1 MWCIGRALMIAIG
14 VHTRYYFR
22 GPHNI
27 YNLPLIAFWIAFFS
41 AFVSFFIPFIHR
53 RLLLHIINFNLVRCA
68 FDFISYN
75 IDTLNYTINMYRMQC
90 RRIFFLFVVL
100 FFFVYITKCITRR
113 AKKRLRSVWN
123 PFSISY
129 SNECEND
136 FARIFQNCQRYFTEP
151 SLSQHSESF
160 KLFILQKY
168 SQKRPIQSALITGKY
183 ENFEN

>member
-90 RRIFFLFVVL
+90 RRNFFYLLFCFSSSILRNALLVEPKRGFVPFGTPFPFRIRMNAKTISLVYSKIVNVTLQNPPSPSIPNRSNSL
-100 FFFVYITKCITRR
+100 FCK
-113 AKKRLRSVWN
+113 
-123 PFSISY
+123 SIRKSGQF
-129 SNECEND
+129 N
-136 FARIFQNCQRYFTEP
+136 Q
-151 SLSQHSESF
+151 L
-160 KLFILQKY
+160 
-168 SQKRPIQSALITGKY
+168 
-183 ENFEN
+183 